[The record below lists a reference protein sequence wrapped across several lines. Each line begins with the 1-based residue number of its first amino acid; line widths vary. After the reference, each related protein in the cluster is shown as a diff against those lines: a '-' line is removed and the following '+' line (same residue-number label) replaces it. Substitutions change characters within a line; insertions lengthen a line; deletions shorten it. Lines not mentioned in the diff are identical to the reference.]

1 MSRIFDALQRSESE
15 SSGSNPSEPQ
25 QSTELL
31 RRAEQRAEE
40 AWEEK
45 ASHAEPAA
53 VSSNGSGL
61 LVEEAGHV
69 VNGALDVF
77 VKGEALA
84 VEGRQAA
91 IKGFP
96 GLPVTLSTDSHLV
109 CLTDREDPA
118 AEAVRLLGVRLRALR
133 RTRSLKKVLITSTI
147 PREGKSTIA
156 ANLACALGHGAEE
169 KVLLVEGD
177 VRLPALL
184 SMFGVQKVP
193 GLCDSLREDH
203 NLLRNIYHLEEARIW
218 ILPAGIVSGNPLEFL
233 QSQKLPQLM
242 DRLSEIFDWIIIDSP
257 PVLPLADTSIW
268 MRLADGILLVTRQG
282 VTEKHQLQK
291 GLAVLEPQKMLGA
304 LLNSTIASAYSG
316 YYYRS
321 PQDS

>member
-1 MSRIFDALQRSESE
+1 MSRIFDALQRLESE
-15 SSGSNPSEPQ
+15 SSGSDLSALPQ
-25 QSTELL
+25 SAELL
-31 RRAEQRAEE
+31 QRVEQRA
-40 AWEEK
+40 ASTWEGK
-45 ASHAEPAA
+45 APHAEPAA
-53 VSSNGSGL
+53 VSSNGNGL
-61 LVEEAGHV
+61 LTEQAAHLLNAAVSV
-69 VNGALDVF
+69 SVNGETLT
-77 VKGEALA
+77 
-84 VEGRQAA
+84 VEDRRAA
-91 IKGFP
+91 IKGFS
-96 GLPVTLSTDSHLV
+96 GLPVTLSADSHLV

-133 RTRSLKKVLITSTI
+133 RTRPLKKVLITSTI
-147 PREGKSTIA
+147 PREGKSTISG
-156 ANLACALGHGAEE
+156 NLACALGHGAEE

-193 GLCDSLREDH
+193 GLCDSLQEGD
-203 NLLRNIYHLEEARIW
+203 NLLKNIYHLEEARIW

-268 MRLADGILLVTRQG
+268 MRLVDGILLVTRQG

-291 GLAVLEPQKMLGA
+291 GLEVLEPQKVLGA

-321 PQDS
+321 SQNS